1 MPAETF
7 KSIIQGQNSTTPE
20 IVFVGQENFRTD
32 SLIEVFNRL
41 DIAELDR
48 EDVFSDTQLS
58 KIEFRRDY
66 IYIALQFPD
75 FDKTKKTFVEKEVH
89 CFVSNNYLLLINKEG
104 YNAIKCFRNIG
115 SLDIDKNTT
124 FDLFYEILWKGLND
138 SYRSMVKLKIQV
150 QRLNQKIFEE
160 QSRDRDL
167 ILDIQSSKRNLVNF
181 EGVIEPLSEVLQI
194 IEMKH
199 HQLIDIEDKE
209 EIDNCLDLVKKM
221 LNNINNLKQQ
231 MQIVAETN
239 EVIITRNTNDIVKRL
254 TGISILV
261 LVPSTITGFFSMN
274 MYYGFSTTAKWPALT
289 VVFCVL
295 FFTAVVFVILKRK
308 RLI

>member
-1 MPAETF
+1 MPIESF
-7 KSIIQGQNSTTPE
+7 KPTSRTQIPSTPE
-20 IVFVGQENFRTD
+20 VVFIGQENFVKD
-32 SLIEVFNRL
+32 SLTEVFDRL

-66 IYIALQFPD
+66 IYIALQFPE
-75 FDKTKKTFVEKEVH
+75 FDKSKKTFVEKEVH

-104 YNAIKCFRNIG
+104 YNAIECFRSIG

-124 FDLFYEILWKGLND
+124 FDLFYEILWKGLHD

-150 QRLNQKIFEE
+150 QKLNQKIFEE
-160 QSRDRDL
+160 KTRDRDL
-167 ILDIQSSKRNLVNF
+167 IFDIQSSKRNLVNF

-194 IEMKH
+194 IEIRH
-199 HQLIDIEDKE
+199 HKLIDIEDKE
-209 EIDNCLDLVKKM
+209 QIDDCLDLVKKM

-231 MQIVAETN
+231 IQIVAETN

-254 TGISILV
+254 TGVSILV

-274 MYYGFSTTAKWPALT
+274 MYYGFSTTAKWPAIS
-289 VVFCVL
+289 VVMSVL
-295 FFTAVVFVILKRK
+295 FITAIVFAILKRK